1 MRKLLYADYLI
12 TFLIIIIWSQL
23 FIGFHI
29 VLEFISFAVMCYLI
43 WVKSNWLL
51 KCPKCNEHIFNTLKA
66 TGIRTSEVHV
76 VTAARSLNSA
86 YNKSFKRTNNSWLFA
101 PSSPILA
108 NYYLPLNEALYA
120 REISE

>member
-51 KCPKCNEHIFNTLKA
+51 KCPKCNEHIFNTRKGYWN
-66 TGIRTSEVHV
+66 TYFRGSCRYCGE
-76 VTAARSLNSA
+76 
-86 YNKSFKRTNNSWLFA
+86 KF
-101 PSSPILA
+101 
-108 NYYLPLNEALYA
+108 E
-120 REISE
+120 